1 MVSAAV
7 AKTMLDEGAR
17 LLDVRYEEEYDD
29 EHIDGSLLIP
39 LPELRQRMGEIDP
52 NARYLVLCKGGK
64 RAEVATM
71 LLKQRRIKAATI
83 EGGIRD
89 WPFATVG
96 GV

>member
-1 MVSAAV
+1 
-7 AKTMLDEGAR
+7 
-17 LLDVRYEEEYDD
+17 
-29 EHIDGSLLIP
+29 
-39 LPELRQRMGEIDP
+39 
-52 NARYLVLCKGGK
+52 VLCKGGR

-89 WPFATVG
+89 WPFETIA